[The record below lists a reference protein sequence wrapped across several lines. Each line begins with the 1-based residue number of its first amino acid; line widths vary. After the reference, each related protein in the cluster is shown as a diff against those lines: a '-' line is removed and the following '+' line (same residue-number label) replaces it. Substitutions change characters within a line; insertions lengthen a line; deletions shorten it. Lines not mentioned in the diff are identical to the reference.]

1 MMQAEEYL
9 EKIPM
14 WTREKHSLTDI
25 RAFLHEMGD
34 PDRKLSII
42 HVAGT
47 NGKALCAP
55 FLPLCTEMPVFAPE
69 PLSLLIW

>member
-25 RAFLHEMGD
+25 
-34 PDRKLSII
+34 KS
-42 HVAGT
+42 VST
-47 NGKALCAP
+47 
-55 FLPLCTEMPVFAPE
+55 
-69 PLSLLIW
+69 